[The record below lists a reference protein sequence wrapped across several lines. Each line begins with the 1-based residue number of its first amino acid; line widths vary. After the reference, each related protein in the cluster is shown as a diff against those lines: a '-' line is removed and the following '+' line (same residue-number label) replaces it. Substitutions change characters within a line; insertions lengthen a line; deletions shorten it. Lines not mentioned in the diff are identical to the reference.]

1 MRPCAAAAARLYLAL
16 LMNPST
22 QARAERLLSNFAL
35 LRAALL
41 LLGVLGTWMWWTY
54 WTNAFWI
61 HQVIFLI
68 ITISLTMV
76 VWRPRWFLNLLLF
89 VYLVDV
95 TGQTTGTQIP
105 GFIGIGGI
113 AGNAKIG
120 ELMTV
125 AAVAQIAMYFCLRPS
140 EFRRP
145 LVGNVLLVVLTGAIA
160 MALGAKRYIAT
171 NAFRDSL
178 ACYFVVFYIIAVVL
192 LPSLRFALSTFRTI
206 YYTACIAVIT
216 MYILTIIERSTSAF
230 YSSTYG
236 MVYSS
241 ITYLLLAKIATSPK
255 GARRWLSGL
264 MIVLFVTGIFIG
276 RARGP
281 FFAFFIGLIPLL
293 IALPWNIKFSFGV
306 GAVAPALVLML
317 ALLTYRPTRIGSD
330 LEDVGERRIESFTKI
345 GNFEY
350 DQTGSYRLTLWGMA
364 WDGFMENPLLGKGYG
379 WLLPIR
385 SGDILENNMPASN
398 VHNSYMHILACSGLL
413 GFVPLLV
420 LVIRF
425 FRIVGHE
432 MRTSTSRIKRIWAA
446 AALGVGLNA
455 LVTPLTN
462 VTLENLSAILVWVLV
477 ALALRLALAS
487 EKELQTVIPYRMV
500 WNAAPADKIA
510 YEQRFR

>member
-1 MRPCAAAAARLYLAL
+1 
-16 LMNPST
+16 MNPST
-22 QARAERLLSNFAL
+22 QARAERFLTNIAL
-35 LRAALL
+35 LRAAGL
-41 LLGVLGTWMWWTY
+41 LLGVMGTWLWWTY

-68 ITISLTMV
+68 ISISLTLV
-76 VWRPRWFLNLLLF
+76 VWRPRWFLNVLVF
-89 VYLVDV
+89 VLLVDV
-95 TGQTTGTQIP
+95 TGQVAGTQIP

-113 AGNAKIG
+113 AGNAKIA
-120 ELMTV
+120 ELMSV
-125 AAVAQIAMYFCLRPS
+125 AAVVQIAMHFCLRPMQ
-140 EFRRP
+140 FRQP
-145 LVGNVLLVVLTGAIA
+145 LVGNVVLIVLTGAIA
-160 MALGAKRYIAT
+160 MALGASRYIPT

-178 ACYFVVFYIIAVVL
+178 AWYFSVFFIIAIVL
-192 LPSLRFALSTFRTI
+192 LPSLRFALTTFRAI
-206 YYTACIAVIT
+206 YYTALIALIT
-216 MYILTIIERSTSAF
+216 MYVITLVTKSTSYF

-255 GARRWLSGL
+255 GTRKWLSGL
-264 MIVLFVTGIFIG
+264 MIVLFVVGIFIG

-281 FFAFFIGLIPLL
+281 FLSFFVGLIPIY
-293 IALPWNIKFSFGV
+293 IALPWNIKFRFTL
-306 GAVAPALVLML
+306 GALIPALALML
-317 ALLTYRPTRIGSD
+317 ALLTYHPNRIGSD
-330 LEDVGERRIESFTKI
+330 LEDVGERRLEAFTRV

-350 DQTGSYRLTLWGMA
+350 DQTGSYRLQLWGMA

-420 LVIRF
+420 LIGRF
-425 FRIVGHE
+425 FRIVGHQ
-432 MRTSTSRIKRIWAA
+432 MRTSPTVNKRIWAA
-446 AALGVGLNA
+446 AAFSMGLNA
-455 LVTPLTN
+455 FCTPLTN
-462 VTLENLSAILVWVLV
+462 VTLENLSGILVWVFT
-477 ALALRLALAS
+477 ALALRLALSS

-500 WNAAPADKIA
+500 WNAAPADRAA